1 VSRPAQATQD
11 AEDAKA
17 TDDAEDPLVAKAFD
31 AKHTNVDLA
40 RAIAGLSPEE
50 AEFFLHK
57 LERAYRKRKI
67 QITGY
72 LTAMAAWLIGMVLAL
87 AYFGTHDGFVVW
99 VFVVPFGLVGAIL
112 YGFGR
117 WAERVSRGAARPLPP
132 RGDP

>member
-1 VSRPAQATQD
+1 VSRPAD
-11 AEDAKA
+11 ASR
-17 TDDAEDPLVAKAFD
+17 DAEDPLVAKAFD

-57 LERAYRKRKI
+57 LERAFRKRKI

-72 LTAMAAWLIGMVLAL
+72 LTAMGAWLIGMVLAL

-99 VFVVPFGLVGAIL
+99 VFLVPFGLVGAIL

-117 WAERVSRGAARPLPP
+117 WAARVSRGP
-132 RGDP
+132 